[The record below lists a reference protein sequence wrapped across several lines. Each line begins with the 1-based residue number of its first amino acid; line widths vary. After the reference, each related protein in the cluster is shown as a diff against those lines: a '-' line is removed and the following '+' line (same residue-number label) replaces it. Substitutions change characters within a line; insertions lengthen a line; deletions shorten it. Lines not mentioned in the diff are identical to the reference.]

1 MPWLHM
7 FIHSDGNIYPCCKLA
22 GDETMKLGNVEEDL
36 RQVWNNEKFKQLRLN
51 FKNQNYPSCCYHHCF
66 RNTNPLHV
74 YIDKKHTDNKQHY
87 YDTTGIDGSY
97 EYNLKI
103 YNLNESNL
111 CNHKC
116 LYCSGENSFL
126 LDKNKTVKIAYKN
139 VDKLKKD
146 FLDVIDSLEHI
157 IFAAGESA
165 MQENYIFILREL
177 EKRNLN
183 PKIEF
188 VTNLSKYKFENTNI
202 FSLLNN
208 FNNCFVNASID
219 SYGDKQEYIRV
230 NSKWETVESNRRELL
245 KYPNIKF
252 VVHSVITNLNAFSLP
267 DFHYNWYNKGFLNK
281 SNLRYITLTAPEQYH
296 LSVMPNHTKDMII
309 EKYKYYKMFLEDED
323 DKTVNRAKPIKKVNQ
338 ILKEINRDPVYDVDL
353 FLKQSLDKSPSFYK
367 IFPEF
372 K

>member
-36 RQVWNNEKFKQLRLN
+36 KAVWNGEKFKQLRLD

-126 LDKNKTVKIAYKN
+126 LDKNKTIKIAYKD

-177 EKRNLN
+177 AKRNLN

-188 VTNLSKYKFENTNI
+188 VTNLSKYKFEDTNI

-208 FNNCFVNASID
+208 FSNCFVNASID

-230 NSKWETVESNRRELL
+230 NSKWETVEANRRELL

-267 DFHYNWYNKGFLNK
+267 DFHYNWYNKGFLSK

-296 LSVMPNHTKDMII
+296 LSVMPNHTKDKIM
-309 EKYKYYKMFLEDED
+309 EKYKYYKMFLHDEND
-323 DKTVNRAKPIKKVNQ
+323 ETVNKAKPIKKVNQ
-338 ILKEINRDPVYDVDL
+338 ILKEINRLPVYDVDL
-353 FLKQSLDKSPSFYK
+353 FLKQSLDRSSSFYK